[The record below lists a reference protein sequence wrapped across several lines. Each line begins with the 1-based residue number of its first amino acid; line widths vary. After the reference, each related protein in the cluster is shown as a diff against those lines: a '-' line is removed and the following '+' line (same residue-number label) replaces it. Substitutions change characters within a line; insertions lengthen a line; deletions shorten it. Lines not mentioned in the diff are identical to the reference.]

1 MSPVAGNTDAID
13 VQDSE
18 RPIRRKTKVIG
29 MGLWLVE
36 KDRYEIVRDSD
47 RLVTF

>member
-1 MSPVAGNTDAID
+1 MRLMFKILKDRSGEKLT
-13 VQDSE
+13 SF
-18 RPIRRKTKVIG
+18 G

-36 KDRYEIVRDSD
+36 KDRYEIVRDSE